1 MVFNSQDVENVALL
15 LPITSQIRTI
25 ASNFAAQQINRE
37 KAEQVLYNTLAV
49 LTVKNYLEMLGIA
62 TDLSNS
68 DSWNPIMRICANVA
82 DLNVLGLGKLECR
95 PLKSCDHNCYI
106 PMEVWD
112 LRIGYVAVKIDES
125 FKQAAILGFVP
136 QVATEKLAINDVKPV
151 EALIDRLH
159 DLRIATDKTAV
170 INLKQWFNNIFP
182 TGWETIESFLN
193 PEQLTPAWGFRN
205 VEFSPKNFS
214 ELEQT
219 STNSIQRAKLIDLGI
234 QLRNYQVVL
243 LVEITP
249 EANSSIAVALQ
260 VHPSPHHAYLPQG
273 LILKVLEL
281 SGEVFMQ
288 AQSRSQDNF
297 IQLQFSGQI
306 GERFAVQIVLD
317 DAELTEQFQL

>member
-136 QVATEKLAINDVKPV
+136 QIATEKLAINDLRPV

-159 DLRIATDKTAV
+159 DLRLATDKTTV